1 VADLPSRKL
10 FAGYERAAARSYLHG
25 IGYSDEDLA
34 RPIVGVFHSWTD
46 AMPCNA
52 NHRDL
57 AMWIKDGVR
66 GAGGTP
72 MESNTIAISDGITMG
87 TEGMKGSLISRE
99 VIADSI
105 ELVGTSHQFD
115 AIAAIASCDK
125 TVPAS
130 AMALI
135 RMNKPSILLYGGTI
149 MPGIFRGRPVD
160 IGHVF
165 EGIGAVSAGRMTPG
179 ELDELTH
186 VACPGAGACG
196 GQYTA
201 NTMSVA
207 MEVLGLSPVGFN
219 SVPAVASDKAQV
231 AEATGRLLMEVLE
244 KDIRPRSLITRASMS
259 NAAAIIAASGGSTN
273 GVLHLL
279 ALAHEADV
287 DFTLDD
293 FDRVSRRTPLICD
306 LRPGGRF
313 VAADLHRVGGTAL
326 VVNRLLEA
334 GLLDGS
340 TPTVTGRSLQQEC
353 RDVECVDEQEVVRA
367 VSDPI
372 RPEGGIVVLRGNLAP
387 DGCVVKI
394 TGETRRRHT
403 GPARI
408 FDCEEAALE
417 AVLSGKIVAGD
428 VVVIRFEGPRGGPGM
443 REMLQVTAAIMGA
456 GLGADVALVTDGRF
470 SGATRGL
477 MIGHVAPEAAMGGP
491 LCALLEGDSIDIDAE
506 HRTLQVLDHAFDA
519 RPRRLSEPT
528 AGRGV
533 FAKYAQL
540 VQSASVGAITS

>member
-1 VADLPSRKL
+1 MADLPSRAL

-25 IGYSDEDLA
+25 IGYSDEDLS

-57 AMWIKDGVR
+57 AMWIKQGVR
-66 GAGGTP
+66 VAGGTP

-105 ELVGTSHQFD
+105 ELVGRSHHFD
-115 AIAAIASCDK
+115 AIAAVASCDK

-130 AMALI
+130 AMALV
-135 RMNKPSILLYGGTI
+135 RMNRPAILLYGGTI

-179 ELDELTH
+179 ELDELAH

-207 MEVLGLSPVGFN
+207 MEVLGLSPIGFN
-219 SVPAVASDKAQV
+219 SVPATDKDKARI
-231 AEATGRLLMEVLE
+231 AEATGRLVMEVLE
-244 KDIRPRSLITRASMS
+244 KDIRPRALITRASLS
-259 NAAAIIAASGGSTN
+259 NTAAIIAASGGSTN

-279 ALAHEADV
+279 AIAHEAEV

-293 FDRVSRRTPLICD
+293 FDRISRRTPLICD

-326 VVNRLLEA
+326 VVNRLLDA

-340 TPTVTGRSLQQEC
+340 TPTVTGRTLEREC
-353 RDVECVDEQEVVRA
+353 RDVECIDEQDVVRA
-367 VSDPI
+367 VADPI

-394 TGETRRRHT
+394 TGRTRRRHT

-408 FDCEEAALE
+408 FDREEAALE
-417 AVLSGKIVAGD
+417 AVLGGKIVAGD
-428 VVVIRFEGPRGGPGM
+428 VVVIRYEGPRGGPGM

-456 GLGADVALVTDGRF
+456 GLGEDVALVTDGRF

-477 MIGHVAPEAAMGGP
+477 MIGHVAPEAALGGP
-491 LCALLEGDSIDIDAE
+491 LCALMEGDSVEIDAE
-506 HRTLQVLDHAFDA
+506 NRTLEVLERDFESRA
-519 RPRRLSEPT
+519 RASSELPAT
-528 AGRGV
+528 RGV

-540 VQSASVGAITS
+540 VQSASVGAVTS

>member
-1 VADLPSRKL
+1 MADLPSRAL
-10 FAGYERAAARSYLHG
+10 FAGYERAAARSYLYG
-25 IGYSDEDLA
+25 IGYSDEDLS

-57 AMWIKDGVR
+57 AMWIKQGVR
-66 GAGGTP
+66 VAGGTP

-105 ELVGTSHQFD
+105 ELVGRSHHFD
-115 AIAAIASCDK
+115 AIAAVASCDK

-130 AMALI
+130 AMALV
-135 RMNKPSILLYGGTI
+135 RMNRPAILLYGGTI

-179 ELDELTH
+179 ELDELAH

-207 MEVLGLSPVGFN
+207 MEVLGLSPIGFN
-219 SVPAVASDKAQV
+219 SVPATDNDKARI
-231 AEATGRLLMEVLE
+231 AEATGRLVMEVLE
-244 KDIRPRSLITRASMS
+244 KDIRPRALITRASLS
-259 NAAAIIAASGGSTN
+259 NTAAIIAASGGSTN

-279 ALAHEADV
+279 AIAHEAEV
-287 DFTLDD
+287 DFTIDD
-293 FDRVSRRTPLICD
+293 FDRISRRTPLICD

-326 VVNRLLEA
+326 VVNRLLDA

-340 TPTVTGRSLQQEC
+340 TPTVTGRTLEREC
-353 RDVECVDEQEVVRA
+353 RDVECIDEQDVVRA
-367 VSDPI
+367 VADPI

-394 TGETRRRHT
+394 TGKTRRRHT

-408 FDCEEAALE
+408 FDREEAALE
-417 AVLSGKIVAGD
+417 AVLGGKIVAGD
-428 VVVIRFEGPRGGPGM
+428 VVVIRYEGPRGGPGM

-456 GLGADVALVTDGRF
+456 GLGEDVALVTDGRF

-477 MIGHVAPEAAMGGP
+477 MIGHVAPEAALGGP
-491 LCALLEGDSIDIDAE
+491 LCALMEGDSVEIDAE
-506 HRTLQVLDHAFDA
+506 NRTLEVLERDFESRA
-519 RPRRLSEPT
+519 RASSELPAT
-528 AGRGV
+528 RGV

-540 VQSASVGAITS
+540 VQSASVGAVTS